1 MPVLFLWGLIERD
14 AGLERLFGRNGMGA
28 RVWLGLGLLL
38 AGTPVWA
45 DIYKCVDDQ
54 GRVTYTNSRVAK
66 GCSALNRDLPVS
78 SVPGPSSAGGKA
90 SGPDSATFPKVSDEA
105 QRNRDGDR
113 KRILTQELA
122 TEEKSLEDA
131 RKALAEQEAVRLGDE
146 RNYQKVLDRLQPF
159 KDKVEL
165 HQRNV
170 EALKRELGNLK

>member
-1 MPVLFLWGLIERD
+1 
-14 AGLERLFGRNGMGA
+14 MGV
-28 RVWLGLGLLL
+28 RGWLGVGLLL
-38 AGTPVWA
+38 AGGAVRA

-78 SVPGPSSAGGKA
+78 SVPGPQPGGGRVTG
-90 SGPDSATFPKVSDEA
+90 SDSTTFPKVSDEA
-105 QRNRDGDR
+105 QRNRDSDR

-122 TEEKSLEDA
+122 TEEQSLEEA
-131 RKALAEQEAVRLGDE
+131 RKALADQEAIRLGDE
-146 RNYQKVLDRLQPF
+146 RNYQKVVERLQPF

-170 EALKRELGNLK
+170 EALKRELGNLR